1 MRRLLT
7 RHRLKMVHA
16 VRMTT
21 ASLTAFLLDYSLGLS
36 QGLWA
41 VITAIVVTQSSVGSS
56 LKMAFDQAI
65 GSLLGAVYATA
76 IVLAISPD
84 DPLSIAVALVIALAP
99 LTILAAFSAGFRIA
113 PITGAILLLGGV
125 GAEGGPLGFAVRRI
139 VEVGLGCGVGLLV
152 SVLIVPAQASRLVI
166 ETAADIANL
175 MARQLEALA
184 SSSRTSQAE
193 VGSLAGR
200 IREGL
205 DRLEILVEEAAR
217 ERRSRLTDTPDPEPL
232 LRTLSRLRH
241 DLGMLR
247 RAVRELGREGLHEHT
262 AQPWLWAVETGA
274 AALRGIGQSLS
285 DQQAPG
291 DTRGLTK
298 AVRAYRV
305 ALDEMRRA
313 GLTEPLSTAAL
324 GRLFGIGFALDQFR
338 RDLDDLIE
346 RSGEISASLKRSAK
360 AR

>member
-1 MRRLLT
+1 MKRLLT

-21 ASLTAFLLDYSLGLS
+21 ASITALVLAYALGLS
-36 QGLWA
+36 EGLWA
-41 VITAIVVTQSSVGSS
+41 VITAIIVTESSIGSS
-56 LKMAFDQAI
+56 LKVAFDQVV

-76 IVLAISPD
+76 IVLVLSPD
-84 DPLSIAVALVIALAP
+84 DLRSIAVALVIALAP

-125 GAEGGPLGFAVRRI
+125 GAEGPFGFAVRRI

-152 SVLIVPAQASRLVI
+152 SVLIVPAQASRLVL

-175 MARQLEALA
+175 MARQLETLA
-184 SSSRTSQAE
+184 SGGRTSQTE

-205 DRLEILVEEAAR
+205 DRLEILVEQAAR

-232 LRTLSRLRH
+232 LRTLGRLRH

-262 AQPWLWAVETGA
+262 AQPWLSAVETGA
-274 AALRGIGQSLS
+274 ATLRGIGQSLS
-285 DQQAPG
+285 GQQALK
-291 DTRGLTK
+291 DTGGLTK

-305 ALDEMRRA
+305 ALDEMRQA

-324 GRLFGIGFALDQFR
+324 GRLFGIGFALDQLR

-346 RSGEISASLKRSAK
+346 RSGEMSASLNRSAK
-360 AR
+360 GR